1 MDTFTKKNIVI
12 PFYGRLKQGKQRHE
26 GHGRLYLDVI
36 DDAFYIKKVFFKKL
50 DKLQGHYY
58 YKDEAAFENFYI
70 NIISKEGE
78 RVFDAWLKDIKISLK
93 NHQLLKYLEQLYN
106 KNLIKQEVSQ

>member
-50 DKLQGHYY
+50 DKLQGRY
-58 YKDEAAFENFYI
+58 YKDEVAFENFYI

-78 RVFDAWLKDIKISLK
+78 RVFDAWLKDIKSSLK
-93 NHQLLKYLEQLYN
+93 NHQLLKYLEQIYN

>member
-1 MDTFTKKNIVI
+1 MKTFTKKNIII
-12 PFYGRLKQGKQRHE
+12 PFYGRLKQGKQRHD

-36 DDAFYIKKVFFKKL
+36 DNTFYIQKVFFKKL

-58 YKDEAAFENFYI
+58 KDEVAFENFYI

-78 RVFDAWLKDIKISLK
+78 RLFDAWLKDIKSSLK
-93 NHQLLKYLEQLYN
+93 NHWLLQYIKQTYKN

>member
-1 MDTFTKKNIVI
+1 MKTFTKKNIII
-12 PFYGRLKQGKQRHE
+12 PFYGRLKQGKQRHD

-36 DDAFYIKKVFFKKL
+36 DNTFYIQKVFFKKL

-58 YKDEAAFENFYI
+58 KDEVAFGNFYI

-78 RVFDAWLKDIKISLK
+78 RLFDAWLKDIKSPLK
-93 NHQLLKYLEQLYN
+93 NTWLLKYIKQIYN
-106 KNLIKQEVSQ
+106 ENLIKQEVSQ

>member
-26 GHGRLYLDVI
+26 GHGRLYLDI
-36 DDAFYIKKVFFKKL
+36 TDDAFYIKKVFFKKL

-58 YKDEAAFENFYI
+58 KDEAAFENFYI
-70 NIISKEGE
+70 IIISKEEE
-78 RVFDAWLKDIKISLK
+78 RLFDAWLKDIKSPLK
-93 NHQLLKYLEQLYN
+93 NTGLLKYIKRIYSE
-106 KNLIKQEVSQ
+106 NLLKQEVSQ